1 MTYDMAMDFINS
13 FTKSGKPV
21 DDLSR
26 FAYLMNE
33 LGNPQAHL
41 KCIHIAGTNGKG
53 SVTRYCAEACRLSGY
68 KTGEFTSPY
77 VIEYTD
83 RIRVNGVNIPKH
95 RLAEICEMVE
105 EACGDNKD
113 YSQFEITNAIAFEYF
128 YEEKCDIVCLETGVG
143 GLLDSTNII
152 DNPLVSVITSVAL
165 DHTAILGETVEEI
178 AKHKAGIIKPGVPV
192 VASISCPKSAQTV
205 IIQTA
210 ARNDSE
216 FIVPDINTLK
226 IKSTNIWGNKFIYK
240 SKEYSTKMIGR
251 HQMINAMTAIEALD
265 QVKRQGYSE
274 LLSDNVKQALKTAS
288 IPGRMEILNLDPL
301 FLLDGCHN
309 PEAMQALV
317 DVIKRM
323 PKKPIIVIG
332 MLKDKDFFRC
342 AEILAPCAKA
352 CVGVGDFHP
361 NCVPGVELEALFK
374 KNGCPTT
381 TLDKVTPEDVVVF
394 CGSLY
399 FAEKI
404 RKEFIE

>member
-1 MTYDMAMDFINS
+1 MNYTEAMEFINS
-13 FTKSGKPV
+13 FTKSGGKV
-21 DDLSR
+21 RDLSR
-26 FAYLMNE
+26 AEKLLDK
-33 LGNPQAHL
+33 LGNPHRSL
-41 KCIHIAGTNGKG
+41 KFVHIAGTNGKG

-323 PKKPIIVIG
+323 PKKPVIVIG